1 MFQNTL
7 LSPNMKKE
15 IITIGVA
22 LSLNVSPTFA
32 ASYDTLPKGVD
43 MFILKQVMTSKIE
56 SKFDSNHQDDSLA
69 INENFNSSKLENI
82 NSVIKNYFQELN
94 ALSPDAYNQF
104 SLGEFKAQAYAQV
117 NAQGLGLAK
126 GITNHLT
133 VYGSLPIYHA
143 KTEVSFKQTK
153 KSNLAA
159 IQAAVQNAP
168 TTSATSAFVR
178 QLTLQ
183 LPETNEQLLQSV
195 VVNYYGYKP
204 LGTWEKDGLG
214 DAELGAMYRLTDF
227 YDKGFAIAGGIVLPT
242 GDADDPDSLQDI
254 ATGDGQ
260 VDAFVESMAGMS
272 FYDNALQ
279 LDLKTRYTYQFAS
292 TKSLRTVDDPDLFL
306 SKSKEV
312 MREKLGNKVDATLSA
327 TYNANLW
334 FNINSS
340 IILNEISA
348 SRYGSSNAKVNST
361 LELNTYTTNEWARIG
376 VGFSSVEL
384 YKRKKMEIPCELN
397 LSAQKLLNAKNA
409 ANYARFDLD
418 FRLYF

>member
-1 MFQNTL
+1 
-7 LSPNMKKE
+7 
-15 IITIGVA
+15 
-22 LSLNVSPTFA
+22 
-32 ASYDTLPKGVD
+32 
-43 MFILKQVMTSKIE
+43 
-56 SKFDSNHQDDSLA
+56 
-69 INENFNSSKLENI
+69 
-82 NSVIKNYFQELN
+82 
-94 ALSPDAYNQF
+94 
-104 SLGEFKAQAYAQV
+104 
-117 NAQGLGLAK
+117 
-126 GITNHLT
+126 
-133 VYGSLPIYHA
+133 
-143 KTEVSFKQTK
+143 
-153 KSNLAA
+153 
-159 IQAAVQNAP
+159 
-168 TTSATSAFVR
+168 
-178 QLTLQ
+178 
-183 LPETNEQLLQSV
+183 
-195 VVNYYGYKP
+195 
-204 LGTWEKDGLG
+204 
-214 DAELGAMYRLTDF
+214 
-227 YDKGFAIAGGIVLPT
+227 
-242 GDADDPDSLQDI
+242 
-254 ATGDGQ
+254 
-260 VDAFVESMAGMS
+260 MAGMS